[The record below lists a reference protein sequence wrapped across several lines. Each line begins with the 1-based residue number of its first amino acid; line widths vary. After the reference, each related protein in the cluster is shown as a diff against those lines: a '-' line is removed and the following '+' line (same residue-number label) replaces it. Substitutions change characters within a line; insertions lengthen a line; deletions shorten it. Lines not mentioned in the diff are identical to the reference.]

1 MGQAFLDEATIH
13 VEAGK
18 GGDGR
23 AHFLREKFVPFGGP
37 DGGDGGRGG
46 DVILQADHNVASLG
60 KFRSHL
66 HFKAEDGEMGGTAQ
80 CSGRAASNLI
90 ITVPVGTQIRNT
102 RGELIADLL
111 QNSQQFVAAQGGRGG
126 LGNQHFKSST
136 NRTPSKATL
145 GKPGQSLDLHLE
157 LALVGDV
164 GLVGFPNAG
173 KSTLLAAITD
183 ARPKIAD
190 YPFTTL
196 APNQGICDLDEN
208 RSLLIADIPGLIEGA
223 SQGIG
228 LGLQFL
234 KHVRRTSVLL
244 FLLDAS
250 EADDEIVRQYR
261 VLQAELKAFDPG
273 LSRKRRVIALSKC
286 DTLPADERLP
296 RAAQLREA
304 LKLPKTTPIVPI
316 SSIARWNL
324 QELLED
330 LWAIHARARQQHS
343 RKTAV
348 SWSPLHG

>member
-1 MGQAFLDEATIH
+1 MGQPFLDEATIH

-23 AHFLREKFVPFGGP
+23 ASFLREKFVPFGGP

-46 DVILQADHNVASLG
+46 DVILRASHNVASLG
-60 KFRSHL
+60 KFRAHL
-66 HFKAEDGEMGGTAQ
+66 HFKADDGEMGGTAQ
-80 CSGRAASNLI
+80 CSGKAARHLE
-90 ITVPVGTQIRNT
+90 ITVPVGTQVRNT
-102 RGELIADLL
+102 DGELLADLL
-111 QNSQQFVAAQGGRGG
+111 HDGDSYVGAEGGRGG

-136 NRTPSKATL
+136 NRTPTRATL
-145 GKPGQSLDLHLE
+145 GKPGQARDLRLE

-173 KSTLLAAITD
+173 KSTLLATITD

-196 APNQGICDLDEN
+196 TPNQGICDLDAN

-223 SQGIG
+223 SEGVG

-250 EADDEIVRQYR
+250 ESLEQMEEHYK
-261 VLQAELKAFDPG
+261 VLQAELKAFDAQ
-273 LSRKRRVIALSKC
+273 LSRKRRVVGLSKC
-286 DTLPADERLP
+286 DTLEPAERQR
-296 RAAQLREA
+296 RADALRKA
-304 LKLPKTTPIVPI
+304 LKLPKTTPVVAF
-316 SSIARWNL
+316 SSVARWNL
-324 QELLED
+324 TELLD
-330 LWAIHARARQQHS
+330 QLWDIHSQERRRSEQKA
-343 RKTAV
+343 TA
-348 SWSPLHG
+348 SWTPLRS